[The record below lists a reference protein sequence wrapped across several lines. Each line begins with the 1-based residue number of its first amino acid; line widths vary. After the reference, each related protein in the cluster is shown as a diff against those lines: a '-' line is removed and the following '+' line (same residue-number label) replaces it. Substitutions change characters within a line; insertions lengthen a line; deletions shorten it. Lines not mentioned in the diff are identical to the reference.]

1 MIQVDFF
8 FLMILSEY
16 FRTSDEKY
24 FLLIHNS
31 FNYDSVYPNKTIF
44 DLMFTFFGLK
54 GKQLFLHANMQVCVC
69 FSTKRLRNKVC
80 YQIIWKNTGAMNA

>member
-1 MIQVDFF
+1 MKSTF
-8 FLMILSEY
+8 FLYTIHLIMIL
-16 FRTSDEKY
+16 FT
-24 FLLIHNS
+24 
-31 FNYDSVYPNKTIF
+31 PNKTIF

-80 YQIIWKNTGAMNA
+80 Y